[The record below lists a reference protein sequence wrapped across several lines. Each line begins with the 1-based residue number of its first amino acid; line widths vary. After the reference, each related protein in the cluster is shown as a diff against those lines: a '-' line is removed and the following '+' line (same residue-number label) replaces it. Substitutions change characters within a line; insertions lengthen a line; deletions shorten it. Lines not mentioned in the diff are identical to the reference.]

1 MADHMQFS
9 LCSHQET
16 PSHKRQM
23 ALKRL
28 GIVAGFVALLILFV
42 ANNLILRRQL
52 SVQIAD
58 EDRVTHARQVLFALE
73 RTESLIVNGET
84 GQRGFLYT
92 GNQRYLET
100 YELAIAQFEA
110 HIDDLAQ
117 LTAYDPRQQA
127 QIPVLR
133 SMAQTKLAELGQ
145 SISLYSSSRP
155 VEAKALVK
163 SD

>member
-1 MADHMQFS
+1 
-9 LCSHQET
+9 
-16 PSHKRQM
+16 M

-100 YELAIAQFEA
+100 YEPAMGGSPMDIF
-110 HIDDLAQ
+110 
-117 LTAYDPRQQA
+117 
-127 QIPVLR
+127 
-133 SMAQTKLAELGQ
+133 
-145 SISLYSSSRP
+145 SRN
-155 VEAKALVK
+155 
-163 SD
+163 